1 MKNLL
6 FILLGGLLVF
16 SSCNAKSQKNGK
28 ISETEQGSVLVM
40 TNEIFKQ
47 EVFNYEINKSWKF
60 QGDKPVII
68 DFYADWCK
76 PCKALSP
83 KIEEIAKEY
92 EGKITVYKVNT
103 DKEKD
108 LAQSLGIRSLPTL
121 IFIPTKGQPQAT
133 MGDLPKEDIVKII
146 NDYILVN

>member
-6 FILLGGLLVF
+6 FILLVGLLIF
-16 SSCNAKSQKNGK
+16 GSCNAKSQKVEKNV
-28 ISETEQGSVLVM
+28 ETAKGSVIVM

-47 EVFNYEINKSWKF
+47 EVFNYEINKTWKF
-60 QGDKPVII
+60 EGDKPVII
-68 DFYADWCK
+68 DFYADWCR
-76 PCKALSP
+76 PCKSLSP

-103 DKEKD
+103 DKESE

-121 IFIPTKGQPQAT
+121 IFIPKTGQPQAT